1 MAYRDPAPRRLS
13 GQKQNTFFGGAAVLA
28 LGILV
33 VKLIGMFY
41 KIPLTNIIGEQGN
54 ADFGNAY
61 NIYAVLLTISTA
73 GLPVAVSKM
82 VSEANALGRRNQVHK
97 IFRISLGVF
106 LLLGGISFFIM
117 FFQADYL
124 ASLMNDDKA
133 ALGIRALAP
142 AVVCVGCLSAFRGYA
157 QGHGQMTPTAVSQ
170 IIEALCKL
178 VIGLSLALWLIRA
191 GQGED
196 VAAAGAITGVTVG
209 TVVAAAYMAIHHLRQ
224 RMQEPVDRRD
234 VPDRGADIL
243 RELLRIAIPITLSS
257 SMVGIV
263 TVIDAALVQG
273 QVQRVLLEDPASW
286 AMYAGVTD
294 FEPLRQALNAWTG
307 QLEAGMTADIGTLHQ
322 LVGQA
327 AASQTPS
334 ALEAASLAL
343 DEVLQDVSRTL
354 YGNYNGAI
362 NIYNLPTALMAALT
376 ASVIPAVSGALARRD
391 RRGASRVSGSALRI
405 AALLSFPMGVGLFV
419 MGEPIIRLLF
429 TSLDAPLAGS
439 LLSTL
444 GLTAIFS
451 CVTLVCNSVLQAFG
465 FVTLPVVV
473 VVLGGVVKV
482 VTTYTRVGMGEI
494 GIYGAP
500 VGSVLCFA
508 LCLALDLAIIARV
521 VPHHPRFLPIFAKPL
536 AASALMGGTAWAVY
550 GLLSR
555 VLSVVPEGGTERVLS
570 WSGNAVA
577 TLIAIGGAV
586 AVYGVLIV
594 LLRAISRDDLALMP
608 KGEKIARLLRL

>member
-263 TVIDAALVQG
+263 TVIDSALVQG

-286 AMYAGVTD
+286 SMYAGVTD

-465 FVTLPVVV
+465 FITLPVVV
-473 VVLGGVVKV
+473 MVLGGVVKV
-482 VTTYTRVGMGEI
+482 VTNYTLVGMGEI

-555 VLSVVPEGGTERVLS
+555 VLSVVPEGETERVLS

-577 TLIAIGGAV
+577 TLVAIGAAV
-586 AVYGVLIV
+586 AVYAVLIV
-594 LLRAISRDDLALMP
+594 LLRAISREDLALMP
-608 KGEKIARLLRL
+608 KGEKLARLLRL

>member
-1 MAYRDPAPRRLS
+1 M
-13 GQKQNTFFGGAAVLA
+13 
-28 LGILV
+28 
-33 VKLIGMFY
+33 
-41 KIPLTNIIGEQGN
+41 
-54 ADFGNAY
+54 
-61 NIYAVLLTISTA
+61 
-73 GLPVAVSKM
+73 
-82 VSEANALGRRNQVHK
+82 
-97 IFRISLGVF
+97 
-106 LLLGGISFFIM
+106 
-117 FFQADYL
+117 
-124 ASLMNDDKA
+124 
-133 ALGIRALAP
+133 
-142 AVVCVGCLSAFRGYA
+142 
-157 QGHGQMTPTAVSQ
+157 
-170 IIEALCKL
+170 
-178 VIGLSLALWLIRA
+178 
-191 GQGED
+191 
-196 VAAAGAITGVTVG
+196 
-209 TVVAAAYMAIHHLRQ
+209 VAAAYMAVHHMRQ
-224 RMQEPVDRRD
+224 RLREPVDRRD
-234 VPDRGADIL
+234 IPDRGSEIL

-263 TVIDAALVQG
+263 TVIDSALVQG

-286 AMYAGVTD
+286 SMYAGVTD

-307 QLEAGMTADIGTLHQ
+307 QLEAGMDATVATLHQ
-322 LVGQA
+322 QVQQA
-327 AASQTPS
+327 AASQSPT
-334 ALEAASLAL
+334 ALQMAALTL

-451 CVTLVCNSVLQAFG
+451 CVTLVCNSVLQALG

-473 VVLGGVVKV
+473 MVLGGVVKV
-482 VTTYTRVGMGEI
+482 VTNYTLVGMGEI

-508 LCLALDLAIIARV
+508 LCLVLDLAIIARV
-521 VPHHPRFLPIFAKPL
+521 VPHRPRFLPIFLKPL
-536 AASALMGGTAWAVY
+536 LASALMGGAAWAIY